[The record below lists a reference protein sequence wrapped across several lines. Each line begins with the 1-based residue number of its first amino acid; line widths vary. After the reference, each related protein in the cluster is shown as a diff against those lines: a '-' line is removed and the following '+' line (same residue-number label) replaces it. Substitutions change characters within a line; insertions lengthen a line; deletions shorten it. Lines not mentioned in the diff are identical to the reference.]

1 GSYRTRRRKR
11 QRRRPASTKLIAFFD
26 LDGTLEDSRQ
36 DMALSINRVRETKSL
51 PALSLEVARSLVN
64 RGMDALTEA
73 AFPEIIENQTD
84 LKKVR
89 ALYEEDYLSHVVDHT
104 RLYDG
109 ISSMLQGVASI
120 GRLVVYTNK
129 PERISRELLKRL
141 QVLETVSGIIG
152 GDSFP
157 ESKPSPIPMQTMAD
171 RLGETGARWMTG
183 DTAADMQA
191 ARNSGARSI
200 WASWGYISSV
210 PEPSPDFTA
219 KNPSD
224 VLEFIRN

>member
-1 GSYRTRRRKR
+1 M
-11 QRRRPASTKLIAFFD
+11 IAFFD

-109 ISSMLQGVASI
+109 IASMLQGVASI
-120 GRLVVYTNK
+120 GKLVVYTNK

-141 QVLETVSGIIG
+141 QVLEYVS
-152 GDSFP
+152 
-157 ESKPSPIPMQTMAD
+157 
-171 RLGETGARWMTG
+171 
-183 DTAADMQA
+183 
-191 ARNSGARSI
+191 
-200 WASWGYISSV
+200 
-210 PEPSPDFTA
+210 
-219 KNPSD
+219 
-224 VLEFIRN
+224 

>member
-1 GSYRTRRRKR
+1 M
-11 QRRRPASTKLIAFFD
+11 IAFFD

-191 ARNSGARSI
+191 ARNFGARSI
-200 WASWGYISSV
+200 WDSWGNISYAPKPFPAFV
-210 PEPSPDFTA
+210 A
-219 KNPSD
+219 KVHSE
-224 VLEFIRN
+224 VRELIRK